1 MRPLSLPSL
10 FTRCVLLLGL
20 LATLARA
27 ESVHWE
33 GSPDDPSEVQ
43 LVFDDCAPDGDP
55 RLPAT
60 PDVSLTLSGSSSQTS
75 IINGSFSRS
84 TILSYSVRSR
94 RAGASIQI
102 PAFSVQTNKGPKLV
116 AAYTG
121 GAARVISDSV
131 ASARLTPG
139 STTVWA
145 GEVFPVTY
153 VLDASRRSF
162 SQLAS
167 AIDWNPSP
175 LVVEDWSKPEPT
187 ETVSGGEPRLLVT
200 YRARAYAKAS
210 GTLTLNPTTQLVNVA
225 TGSIGFGL
233 FQQQRIEQLS
243 VSSRRTEITV
253 NPLPTPPPGFTGAV
267 GQFQLVSKVVPT
279 SAAVGEPVTWT
290 LELKGTGNWPDI
302 AGLPSREVSK
312 DFQVVQPEA
321 KRTTAEGKLFDAT
334 LSEDVVLVPTKP
346 GIYPI
351 KPVNFVYFDPKSGE
365 YKTLTTASTTL
376 TITAAPAAGAAPRLQ
391 VSLSEP
397 PATPPAASST
407 APAPE
412 VVPAAPADAIP
423 RDPLAP
429 GGPSPRPLDD
439 AGLILRVVVPLVV
452 LLGFWL
458 GLALQRAFRTDPQRG
473 RREARVRLG
482 ATIARL
488 RVARDAERATLLLA
502 WQHDSALLWELALAA
517 PPAASVA
524 DEAWR
529 RLWEEADR
537 TLYRS
542 DTDLPADWTARA
554 EAALV
559 AKRVPGF
566 SPLSAFRPRN
576 LLPLVAVLAVGL
588 LLPRLRAD
596 DAAASY
602 RKGDFAAAEKSWA
615 DEVAKDPTNASAR
628 YNLSLALAQ
637 QDRWDLA
644 LAHATAALVQDPS
657 DAHIRW
663 QFALAGEKA
672 GFVPAPLAAFPRP
685 GPLQS
690 LAQLA
695 SPGGWQRWMIAG
707 AWAVAG
713 ALGLLLLSAYRRL
726 PTAGAVAAALLFT
739 AGLVLVAAALLSL
752 HTYGPTADQ
761 RAVMVWRGSVLRS
774 IPTEADTTQKTTT
787 LAAGSVAIVDRTFLG
802 WQRLEFE
809 NGQTGWVRSDDTLA
823 LWR

>member
-1 MRPLSLPSL
+1 MRPLSSLSL
-10 FTRCVLLLGL
+10 FLRLAAVLGT
-20 LATLARA
+20 LAAWARA

-55 RLPAT
+55 RLPAI
-60 PDVSLTLSGSSSQTS
+60 PDVSLSLSGSSSQTS

-94 RAGASIQI
+94 RAGATVQI
-102 PAFSVQTNKGPKLV
+102 PAFNVQTNKGQKLV

-131 ASARLTPG
+131 ANARLTPG
-139 STTVWA
+139 ATTVWA

-187 ETVSGGEPRLLVT
+187 EIAPGGEPRLLIT

-210 GTLTLNPTTQLVNVA
+210 GMISLNPTTQLVNVA

-243 VSSRRTEITV
+243 VSSHRTELTV
-253 NPLPTPPPGFTGAV
+253 NPLPLPPAGFMGAV

-312 DFQVVQPEA
+312 DFQVVQPQA
-321 KRTTAEGKLFDAT
+321 RRTNAEGKLFDAT

-346 GIYPI
+346 GLYPI
-351 KPVNFVYFDPKSGE
+351 KPVTFVYFDPKAGE
-365 YKTLTTASTTL
+365 YKTLSTAATTL
-376 TITAAPAAGAAPRLQ
+376 TITAAPTVPGAAPRLQ

-397 PATPPAASST
+397 PGTPPAAT
-407 APAPE
+407 PAPE
-412 VVPAAPADAIP
+412 VAPAAPVNPIP
-423 RDPLAP
+423 RDPLPP
-429 GGPSPRPLDD
+429 GGASPRPLDSP
-439 AGLILRVVVPLVV
+439 ALVLRLVLAPIILF
-452 LLGFWL
+452 LLWL
-458 GLALQRAFRTDPQRG
+458 GLAVRRAFETDPLRG
-473 RREARVRLG
+473 RREAR
-482 ATIARL
+482 ARL
-488 RVARDAERATLLLA
+488 RATLAKLGSASGAERAALLLA
-502 WQHDSALLWELALAA
+502 WQHDAARLWELLHAA
-517 PPAASVA
+517 PPAGAID
-524 DEAWR
+524 DEAWQ
-529 RLWEEADR
+529 RLWDEADR
-537 TLYRS
+537 SLYRA
-542 DTDLPADWTARA
+542 DTDLPADWIARA
-554 EAALV
+554 GAALE
-559 AKRVPGF
+559 AKRVAGF
-566 SPLSAFRPRN
+566 SPFSAFRPRN
-576 LLPLVAVLAVGL
+576 LLPLFVLLIVGLAV
-588 LLPRLRAD
+588 PRLRGD
-596 DAAASY
+596 DPAAAY

-615 DEVAKDPTNASAR
+615 AEVAKDPTNAAAR

-657 DAHIRW
+657 NAQVRW

-672 GFVPAPLAAFPRP
+672 GFLPAPLASFPRP

-695 SPGGWQRWMIAG
+695 SPGAWQRWLVAAG
-707 AWAVAG
+707 WSVA
-713 ALGLLLLSAYRRL
+713 AAFGLLLLVAYRRL
-726 PTAGAVAAALLFT
+726 SGFGAIVAALLLA
-739 AGLVLVAAALLSL
+739 AGVVVAGAALVSL
-752 HTYGPTADQ
+752 HTYGPTADE

-787 LAAGSVAIVDRTFLG
+787 LAAGSVAVVDRTFLS
-802 WQRLEFE
+802 WQRLSFE
-809 NGQTGWVRSDDTLA
+809 NGQTGWVHSDDTLA
-823 LWR
+823 LWK